1 MHWSRLTAD
10 QTFMPSWG
18 SPSWETTMDTWHCL
32 FPMHLMMGIR
42 YGNSRNHPTPAGA
55 TLDTCPII
63 CLHSLTRLDLPV
75 KTITRGC
82 GSLTRPKQPCVS
94 PIVTADV
101 TKGRTEIFK
110 FDAQRIIC
118 SLAAPYATRP
128 CSVLKTSA
136 VLIYETNKTQT
147 YRLNVR
153 PQKWSFIFT
162 WVQFWPSGILV
173 ACVCLCVHLS
183 MS

>member
-1 MHWSRLTAD
+1 MHWSCLTAD

-32 FPMHLMMGIR
+32 FSMHLMMGIR
-42 YGNSRNHPTPAGA
+42 YGNSRNRPTPAGA

-63 CLHSLTRLDLPV
+63 CLHSLTRQALPV

-94 PIVTADV
+94 PIVTADI

-118 SLAAPYATRP
+118 GRAAPYATHP

-136 VLIYETNKTQT
+136 VLIYLLIEYWLAVLKNKPKW
-147 YRLNVR
+147 NSNKDVR
-153 PQKWSFIFT
+153 NFDVRNFSHK
-162 WVQFWPSGILV
+162 
-173 ACVCLCVHLS
+173 
-183 MS
+183 MR